1 MNDQLDTLIALNKEY
16 IRLLEKRKD
25 DKQNN
30 VRSNVTE
37 TRLKRMGLVLR
48 QTIIEFEKGGMNN
61 D

>member
-1 MNDQLDTLIALNKEY
+1 MADQLDTLIALNKEY
-16 IRLLEKRKD
+16 IRLLKKRKD

-48 QTIIEFEKGGMNN
+48 QTIIEFEKGGMDN

>member
-1 MNDQLDTLIALNKEY
+1 MTDQLDTLIALNKEH